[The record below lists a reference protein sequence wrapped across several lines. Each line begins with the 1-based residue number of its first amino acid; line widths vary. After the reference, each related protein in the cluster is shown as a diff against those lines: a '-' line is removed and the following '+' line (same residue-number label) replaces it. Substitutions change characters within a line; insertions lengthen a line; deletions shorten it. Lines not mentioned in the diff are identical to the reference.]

1 MKRPPLLAAIVAAV
15 VFGAALAGF
24 GAALDGYSQAVH
36 PVGLLGARGL
46 PHALAFNVLGFVLPG
61 VLAAFVGWRLR
72 AAMGDGAPWAAR
84 IGAWLALLSALA
96 FAAQGLL
103 PLDPRD
109 LESDASRMHATMWT
123 LWWVALL
130 PAAMLLVIGS
140 RGPGPARAL
149 GAASAALAAIIV
161 LLAML
166 PLDLLAP
173 AVAQRVVFAAWLAWL
188 VVAGWRAVAG
198 RSQGGDAPGSSPR
211 PRAR

>member
-1 MKRPPLLAAIVAAV
+1 MKRPPLLAAIAAAV
-15 VFGAALAGF
+15 GFGAALAGF

-103 PLDPRD
+103 PLDPND

-130 PAAMLLVIGS
+130 PAAALLAFGS
-140 RGPGPARAL
+140 RARGPRRVLA
-149 GAASAALAAIIV
+149 AASAVLAIVIV
-161 LLAML
+161 LLAIL

-173 AVAQRVVFAAWLAWL
+173 AVAQRVVFAAWLAW
-188 VVAGWRAVAG
+188 VVVTGWEASA
-198 RSQGGDAPGSSPR
+198 R
-211 PRAR
+211 P